1 MRQDNPNRAPVRR
14 RRARYTACLAIAAG
28 LVLAGC
34 GGDGD
39 GDGGSQTLTK
49 AQFVAR
55 ANSIC
60 AKARGQTARFSEN
73 FPTNP
78 SPQEAQQFFKKV
90 APYSQKA
97 ADEIAALEPPAG
109 DEDLK
114 TIQDGYQKRA
124 SDVAAAA
131 KSPAKAKAALKSEGG
146 DLSSCAFAPP
156 GS

>member
-1 MRQDNPNRAPVRR
+1 MRQDNPKRTPGWL
-14 RRARYTACLAIAAG
+14 RRARYTACLAIAGG

-39 GDGGSQTLTK
+39 GDGGSQTLTRK
-49 AQFVAR
+49 QFVAK
-55 ANSIC
+55 ANAIC
-60 AKARGQTARFSEN
+60 AKARGQTAQFSED
-73 FPTNP
+73 FPANP

-90 APYSQKA
+90 APYSQRA

-109 DEDLK
+109 DDDLK

-124 SDVAAAA
+124 SEVAAAG
-131 KSPAKAKAALKSEGG
+131 KSPAKAEAALKSEGG